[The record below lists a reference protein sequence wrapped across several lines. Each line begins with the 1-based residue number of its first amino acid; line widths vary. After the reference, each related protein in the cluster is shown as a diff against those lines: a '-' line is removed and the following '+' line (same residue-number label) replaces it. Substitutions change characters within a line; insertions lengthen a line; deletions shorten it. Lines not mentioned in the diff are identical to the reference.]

1 MYNDNIKVIL
11 FCEIIINPG
20 VLIFVDFVD
29 FVVHAKLKNSN
40 PTKYNFPID
49 CFLYRLKPGIQ
60 EPKDHGI
67 LLKFTNTSVNKQK

>member
-11 FCEIIINPG
+11 FCEIIINLG
-20 VLIFVDFVD
+20 FLYSWISWISWFTQN
-29 FVVHAKLKNSN
+29 LKIKIQRN
-40 PTKYNFPID
+40 TNFPID

-67 LLKFTNTSVNKQK
+67 LLKFTNANVNEQK